1 MPSTYSNLKIQL
13 MATGE
18 NNTTW
23 GDVTNVNLGTAIEEA
38 ITGSADVAFSSGDVT
53 LTLTNTNATQTARN
67 LRLNCTGTT
76 GGARNLIV
84 PAIEKVYI
92 VQNGCAD
99 TITVKN
105 STGSGVAVPAGK
117 TMWVFNNATDVVA
130 TTTHLTSLTLA
141 SALPVASGGT
151 GTNTLTSGYLTK
163 GNGTS
168 AVSASSVYDDGA
180 GKVGVNT
187 ASPATTLDINGTVN
201 VSGALTSGNLAD
213 TAGYKGLPQNTQ
225 TASYTLALT
234 DIGKHISITTGGV
247 VIPANGSVAF
257 PVGSAVVVF
266 NNSGSSQT
274 ISITTDTLRLAGSAL
289 TGSRTLPQYGLAT
302 LVKVAST
309 VWAISGTGVS

>member
-53 LTLTNTNATQTARN
+53 LTLTNTNAAQTARN

-117 TMWVFNNATDVVA
+117 TIWVFNNATDVVA

-151 GTNTLTSGYLTK
+151 GVTTSTGSNNNVLSDTPTIVNPTVTDYVETLYAP
-163 GNGTS
+163 S
-168 AVSASSVYDDGA
+168 AGSSFTV
-180 GKVGVNT
+180 
-187 ASPATTLDINGTVN
+187 TLSNGTVQRFTTN
-201 VSGALTSGNLAD
+201 ANT
-213 TAGYKGLPQNTQ
+213 TITLP
-225 TASYTLALT
+225 A
-234 DIGKHISITTGGV
+234 
-247 VIPANGSVAF
+247 SVAGKSF
-257 PVGSAVVVF
+257 VVMV
-266 NNSGSSQT
+266 
-274 ISITTDTLRLAGSAL
+274 
-289 TGSRTLPQYGLAT
+289 QYGGTHT
-302 LVKVAST
+302 LTWSGGST
-309 VWAISGTGVS
+309 LKWNANVTPTPTSVNGKIDIFSFFQDGTNTYGSTFGQGF

>member
-1 MPSTYSNLKIQL
+1 MPSTYSSLKIQL

-53 LTLTNTNATQTARN
+53 LTLTNTNAAQTARN

-117 TMWVFNNATDVVA
+117 TIWVFNNATDVVA
-130 TTTHLTSLTLA
+130 TTTHLTSLT
-141 SALPVASGGT
+141 VASPITDQALANPTVTNYVETLYAPSAGSSFTVTLSNGTVQRFTTNANTTITLPASVAGKSFVVMVQYGGT
-151 GTNTLTSGYLTK
+151 HTLTWSGGSTLKWNAGVAPVPTSVNGKIDIFSFFQDGTNTYGSTFG
-163 GNGTS
+163 
-168 AVSASSVYDDGA
+168 
-180 GKVGVNT
+180 
-187 ASPATTLDINGTVN
+187 
-201 VSGALTSGNLAD
+201 
-213 TAGYKGLPQNTQ
+213 QN
-225 TASYTLALT
+225 
-234 DIGKHISITTGGV
+234 
-247 VIPANGSVAF
+247 F
-257 PVGSAVVVF
+257 
-266 NNSGSSQT
+266 
-274 ISITTDTLRLAGSAL
+274 
-289 TGSRTLPQYGLAT
+289 
-302 LVKVAST
+302 
-309 VWAISGTGVS
+309 

>member
-1 MPSTYSNLKIQL
+1 MPSTYSSLKIQL

-53 LTLTNTNATQTARN
+53 LTLTNSNATQTARN

-141 SALPVASGGT
+141 SPLPTASGGT
-151 GTNTLTSGYLTK
+151 GTNIATGSGNAVLSDTPSIFNPTVTNYVETLYAPAAG
-163 GNGTS
+163 
-168 AVSASSVYDDGA
+168 SSFSVA
-180 GKVGVNT
+180 
-187 ASPATTLDINGTVN
+187 LINGTVQRFTTN
-201 VSGALTSGNLAD
+201 ANT
-213 TAGYKGLPQNTQ
+213 TITLP
-225 TASYTLALT
+225 AS
-234 DIGKHISITTGGV
+234 
-247 VIPANGSVAF
+247 
-257 PVGSAVVVF
+257 
-266 NNSGSSQT
+266 
-274 ISITTDTLRLAGSAL
+274 LAGKSFVIMV
-289 TGSRTLPQYGLAT
+289 QYGGTHT
-302 LVKVAST
+302 LTWAGGST
-309 VWAISGTGVS
+309 LKWNANITPTPTSVNGKIDIFSFFQDGTNTYGSTFGQGF

>member
-99 TITVKN
+99 TITIKN

-117 TMWVFNNATDVVA
+117 TIWVFNNATDVVA
-130 TTTHLTSLTLA
+130 TTTHLTSLT
-141 SALPVASGGT
+141 VASPITDQALTNPTVTNYVETLYAPAAGASFTVTLSNGTVQRFTTNANTTITLPASVAGKSFVVMVQYGGT
-151 GTNTLTSGYLTK
+151 HTLTWSGGSTLKWSSGATPTPTSTVGKIDIFTFFQDGTNTYG
-163 GNGTS
+163 
-168 AVSASSVYDDGA
+168 AVFG
-180 GKVGVNT
+180 
-187 ASPATTLDINGTVN
+187 
-201 VSGALTSGNLAD
+201 
-213 TAGYKGLPQNTQ
+213 QN
-225 TASYTLALT
+225 
-234 DIGKHISITTGGV
+234 
-247 VIPANGSVAF
+247 F
-257 PVGSAVVVF
+257 
-266 NNSGSSQT
+266 
-274 ISITTDTLRLAGSAL
+274 
-289 TGSRTLPQYGLAT
+289 
-302 LVKVAST
+302 
-309 VWAISGTGVS
+309 